1 MLAIIGI
8 IIFVVG
14 FIVASQMK
22 DTKYDNRTTA
32 RALVRLIVSIIAVV
46 AIAIS
51 CVAYVPTGYTGI
63 VKRMGV
69 IQDTTLDAGIS
80 FKTPVDTIITM
91 DNREQRHSFELEA
104 FSRDI
109 QEVQLVGSVNL
120 NINKST
126 AMALYRE
133 VGENYVK
140 ILVAPRIQEDIKVV
154 IGNYNA
160 EELIAHRS
168 TLSESIVSLLQNDLS
183 SKGINI
189 ISVAIENIDFSDSYT
204 SSVEAKQVATQEKLK
219 ATTQEEQKTMEAEQA
234 AERARISAQAAADVA
249 KIQADADAYS
259 IQAKAEAEASANEKI
274 NKSLTLDLIKYIQ
287 AQNWDGRLPM
297 FNGESAIPIIDFD
310 IDNLN

>member
-1 MLAIIGI
+1 MSAIIGI

-14 FIVASQMK
+14 FIIASQMR
-22 DTKYDNRTTA
+22 DTKYESRGPA
-32 RALVRLIVSIIAVV
+32 RAFVRIAVSVIAVV
-46 AIAIS
+46 AVAIS

-69 IQDTTLDAGIS
+69 IQDATLDAGIS

-120 NINKST
+120 NINKNT
-126 AMALYRE
+126 AMTLYRE
-133 VGENYVK
+133 VGEDYVK

-160 EELIAHRS
+160 EELIENRS
-168 TLSESIVSLLQNDLS
+168 TLSESIVALLQNDLS

-204 SSVEAKQVATQEKLK
+204 NSVEAKQVATQDALR
-219 ATTQEEQKTMEAEQA
+219 ARTIQEQQTMEAEQA
-234 AERARISAQAAADVA
+234 AERARISAQAEADVA
-249 KIQADADAYS
+249 KIQADAEAY
-259 IQAKAEAEASANEKI
+259 AVEVKAEAEASANEKI
-274 NKSLTLDLIKYIQ
+274 NKSLTSDLIKYIQ

-297 FNGESAIPIIDFD
+297 FNGESAIPLIDFD
-310 IDNLN
+310 IGNLN